1 MAKTANDDQTTPFLD
16 KNAPAE
22 DKKGSV
28 HALTALN
35 LFIGDVQ
42 TGMGPYVTLFLKAQ
56 QHWNPAQIGTAI
68 AAGNLAQVLAQT
80 PMGAAIDRSHHKR
93 LLIMGGASL
102 IAAGGL
108 LIAFQPRLPFV
119 IAGQSLI
126 GVAGSVFP
134 PCIAAIALG
143 LVGRGQMDKQTG
155 RNQTFNAAG
164 RVLTALL
171 AVAVGWFF
179 GLRSVLFL
187 LVALSAAAILCVSR
201 IREGDINQALA
212 RGADGDE
219 EKDSE
224 EKDSEEKDSEE
235 QAEGDKPQAGL
246 ASLGGL
252 LKDRAVLRF
261 LAIAVTFQAANAA
274 LIPLITQS
282 LSGGRPPR
290 MAVLFTAGFVVA
302 AQAAAVLSASATG
315 KLAKSRGRKPVLLFA
330 FGALTTLALLL
341 TLSRNPFY
349 LIGVQSLGGVC
360 IGLFG
365 VVSILIIAD
374 LTKGSGNFNAAQG
387 AIASAQGIGA
397 VASNTTAGLV
407 ARHAG
412 QHATFLTLAAVAA
425 FGLVFS
431 WRFFDET
438 RKEGEDGGGE
448 DDGK

>member
-1 MAKTANDDQTTPFLD
+1 MAKTANDDQTIEEG
-16 KNAPAE
+16 APAE

-80 PMGAAIDRSHHKR
+80 PLGAAIDRSHRKR
-93 LLIMGGASL
+93 LLIIGGAFL

-108 LIAFQPRLPFV
+108 LIALLPRLPFV
-119 IAGQSLI
+119 IAGQSMI

-143 LVGRGQMDKQTG
+143 LVGRSQMDKQTG
-155 RNQTFNAAG
+155 RNQTFNAGG
-164 RVLTALL
+164 RVLTALMAAGL
-171 AVAVGWFF
+171 GYFF

-187 LVALSAAAILCVSR
+187 LVALSAAAIICVSR
-201 IREGDINQALA
+201 VREGDINQALA

-219 EKDSE
+219 DKQENKTDEDKKDE
-224 EKDSEEKDSEE
+224 
-235 QAEGDKPQAGL
+235 DKPQGGL

-252 LKDRAVLRF
+252 LKDRAVLKF
-261 LAIAVTFQAANAA
+261 LAVAVTFQAANAA
-274 LIPLITQS
+274 LIPLVTQS
-282 LSGGRPPR
+282 LSGGRPPKL
-290 MAVLFTAGFVVA
+290 AVLFTAGFVIA
-302 AQAAAVLSASATG
+302 AQAAAVLSAAAAG
-315 KLAKSRGRKPVLLFA
+315 KLAKSRGRKPILLLA
-330 FGALTTLALLL
+330 FGTLALLAVLL

-365 VVSILIIAD
+365 VTSVLIIAD
-374 LTKGSGNFNAAQG
+374 LTKGTGNFNAAQG
-387 AIASAQGIGA
+387 AIASAQGIGSFT
-397 VASNTTAGLV
+397 SNSAAGLI

-412 QHATFLTLAAVAA
+412 QHTAFLTLAAVAA

-438 RKEGEDGGGE
+438 RKEGEKDGEGE